1 MAYDPTHPRFLA
13 TYLSNAADP
22 HWLNS
27 VLTGVEVPN
36 GLFTIATC
44 RRLLLPLFDIPE
56 QETRRQLQQASHLPP
71 PPPAH
76 AVLTYRCPC
85 CLRFSKCAASVDG
98 PSYPIVDPYGDHAL
112 NCASGNA
119 QRTQHWH
126 DPVRDDFVMF
136 GKMVGLPTRS
146 EPAGMFPWSDER
158 PDCVY
163 TTNSG
168 VEIVTD
174 VRTCCPVAMC
184 ASKPTSCANASHQ
197 SGLAAA
203 EPEPEPEPQPE
214 PTSLPT
220 HYSQPESRPHGG
232 ATG

>member
-1 MAYDPTHPRFLA
+1 M
-13 TYLSNAADP
+13 
-22 HWLNS
+22 
-27 VLTGVEVPN
+27 
-36 GLFTIATC
+36 
-44 RRLLLPLFDIPE
+44 
-56 QETRRQLQQASHLPP
+56 PP

-85 CLRFSKCAASVDG
+85 CLRSSECAASVDG

-136 GKMVGLPTRS
+136 GKMVGLPTRR
-146 EPAGMFPWSDER
+146 EPNGMFPWSDER

-174 VRTCCPVAMC
+174 VRTCCPVAPPRGP
-184 ASKPTSCANASHQ
+184 SLTRRRPNPRIE
-197 SGLAAA
+197 LVP
-203 EPEPEPEPQPE
+203 EPEPEPDPEPQPE

-220 HYSQPESRPHGG
+220 NYSQPESRPHGG